1 MIRVIRGRT
10 NGVSPHEKEG
20 RREEKEREKK
30 RAGKRTEK
38 PADRIRRVWSRRFA
52 LYKTY
57 ISQRVLHDERRQ
69 VLIEEKKEGKS
80 ELPLVSG
87 SRQTRSWPLV
97 CLVISWMAKLFLF
110 FADIGIHRI
119 G

>member
-1 MIRVIRGRT
+1 MESVHVRR
-10 NGVSPHEKEG
+10 KEDG
-20 RREEKEREKK
+20 KKRRERK

-87 SRQTRSWPLV
+87 SRQTPSWPLV
-97 CLVISWMAKLFLF
+97 CLVISWIAKLFLF
-110 FADIGIHRI
+110 FTDIGIHRI